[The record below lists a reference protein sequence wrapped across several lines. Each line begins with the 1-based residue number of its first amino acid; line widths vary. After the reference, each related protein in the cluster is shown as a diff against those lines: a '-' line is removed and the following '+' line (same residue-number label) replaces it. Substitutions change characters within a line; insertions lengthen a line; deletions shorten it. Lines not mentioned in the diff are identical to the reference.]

1 MHIHNVKGVIYMEKA
16 ISMPVS
22 IYALGGLGE
31 VGKNMYVIEN
41 DESIII
47 IDCGVKFP
55 GIDFPG
61 INYIVPDF
69 THLKNNRN
77 KIKALFITHGHE
89 DHIGGIPFLLQNV
102 HIPVIYA
109 PRLAAAL
116 IKNRLEEYRMTE
128 LGNVVEYD
136 SDTKVKV
143 DKFVVSFFRV
153 THSIPDSFG
162 IVVDTPE
169 GRIVSSGDFKIDLT
183 PIGKDIELARMAD
196 IGKEGVTVLLSES
209 TNAEQEGYTPS
220 EKNVYDSIDDIIK
233 SANGRL
239 IVSTFSSNISRIQ
252 QICEAGV
259 KRNRK
264 IAIVGRSMEK
274 AVEISR
280 SFGYIHVPDDSIVD
294 TQDIKRYPN
303 NEVLILC
310 TGSQGESMA
319 ALSRIASGMHK
330 DIHIIPGDT
339 IVFSSSAIPGNG
351 VMIDNIVNQLA
362 RAGADVITNSI
373 LNDIHSSGHASRQ
386 ELRFMLK
393 LMKPKYFMPIHG
405 EYRMLRLHSEMAKD
419 LGVEPENIFI
429 LDNGDSI
436 TLSKGKVKRGYPFEH
451 GNTYIDGKDI
461 KSLAEPVIQDRRVLI
476 DDGMIAVTISIDSKT
491 NTMLTKPELFS
502 RGFIDQGN
510 AKHRN
515 EVLLLIEQAVKEKLV
530 MRPSFAELKLA
541 IKDVVGLYVY
551 RTTKRHPMIIPVIM
565 SKNS

>member
-1 MHIHNVKGVIYMEKA
+1 MEKA
-16 ISMPVS
+16 ISLPVS

-31 VGKNMYVIEN
+31 VGKNMYCIEN
-41 DESIII
+41 EETIII
-47 IDCGVKFP
+47 IDAGVKFP
-55 GIDFPG
+55 GVEFPG
-61 INYIVPDF
+61 INYIIPDF

-77 KIKALFITHGHE
+77 KVKALFITHGHE
-89 DHIGGIPFLLQNV
+89 DHIGCIPFLLQSI

-109 PRLAAAL
+109 PRLASAL
-116 IKNRLEEYRMTE
+116 IKNRLEEYRISDHA
-128 LGNVVEYD
+128 NIVEYD
-136 SDTKVKV
+136 SDKKVKI
-143 DKFVVSFFRV
+143 DRFEVSFFRV

-183 PIGKDIELARMAD
+183 PIGKDIELTRMAE
-196 IGKEGVTVLLSES
+196 IGKEGVALLLSES

-233 SANGRL
+233 NAHGRL

-252 QICEAGV
+252 QVCEAAV
-259 KRNRK
+259 SHNRK

-280 SFGYIHVPDDSIVD
+280 DFGYIHVPDDSIIE
-294 TQDIKRYPN
+294 TQDIKRFSN
-303 NEVLILC
+303 SEILILC

-319 ALSRIASGMHK
+319 ALSRIASGNHK

-351 VMIDNIVNQLA
+351 VMIDNVINQLA

-393 LMKPKYFMPIHG
+393 LMNPKYFMPIHG
-405 EYRMLRLHSEMAKD
+405 EYRMLRLHNEIAQD
-419 LGVEPENIFI
+419 LGVDKDNIFI
-429 LDNGDSI
+429 LDNGDTI
-436 TLSKGKVKRGYPFEH
+436 VLSKGKVKRGYPVEH

-461 KSLAEPVIQDRRVLI
+461 NSLAEAVINDRRVLM
-476 DDGMIAVTISIDSKT
+476 DDGMVAITVAIDSKK
-491 NTMLTKPELFS
+491 NVMIGDAKLYAKGVIDKGNEKRAKELT
-502 RGFIDQGN
+502 G
-510 AKHRN
+510 
-515 EVLLLIEQAVKEKLV
+515 LINDAINEKLLT
-530 MRPSFAELKLA
+530 RTNFAELKLL
-541 IKDVVGLYVY
+541 IKDVAGFYIY
-551 RTTKRHPMIIPVIM
+551 QKTHRHPIIIPVIM
-565 SKNS
+565 AKN

>member
-1 MHIHNVKGVIYMEKA
+1 MEKA
-16 ISMPVS
+16 LSLPVS
-22 IYALGGLGE
+22 VYALGGLGE

-41 DESIII
+41 DETIII
-47 IDCGVKFP
+47 IDAGVKFP
-55 GIDFPG
+55 GIEFPG
-61 INYIVPDF
+61 INYIIPDF

-89 DHIGGIPFLLQNV
+89 DHIGCIPFLLQNV
-102 HIPVIYA
+102 RIPVIYA

-116 IKNRLEEYRMTE
+116 IKNRLDEYRMLE
-128 LGNVVEYD
+128 QANIVEYD
-136 SDTKVKV
+136 SDRKVKI
-143 DKFVVSFFRV
+143 DKFEVSFFRV

-183 PIGKDIELARMAD
+183 PIGKDIELTRMAE
-196 IGKEGVTVLLSES
+196 IGKEGVTLLLSES

-233 SANGRL
+233 NAQGRL

-252 QICEAGV
+252 QVCESAVSHG
-259 KRNRK
+259 RK

-280 SFGYIHVPDDSIVD
+280 SFGYIHVPDLSIIE
-294 TQDIKRYPN
+294 TQDIKRYSN
-303 NEVLILC
+303 SEILILC

-319 ALSRIASGMHK
+319 ALSRIANGAHK

-351 VMIDNIVNQLA
+351 VMIDNVINQLS
-362 RAGADVITNSI
+362 RAGAEVVTNSI

-393 LMKPKYFMPIHG
+393 LMNPKYFMPIHG
-405 EYRMLRLHSEMAKD
+405 EYRMLRLHSEMAQD
-419 LGVEPENIFI
+419 LGVPADNIFI
-429 LDNGDSI
+429 LDNGDSVV
-436 TLSKGKVKRGYPFEH
+436 LSKGKVKRGYPVEH

-461 KSLAEPVIQDRRVLI
+461 NSLAEAVINDRRVLM
-476 DDGMIAVTISIDSKT
+476 DDGMIAITVSIDTKK
-491 NTMLTKPELFS
+491 NVLIGKPEIYAK
-502 RGFIDQGN
+502 GVIDQGN
-510 AKHRN
+510 QKRHDELVN
-515 EVLLLIEQAVKEKLV
+515 LIDSAIREKLATKTI
-530 MRPSFAELKLA
+530 FAELKLL
-541 IKDVVGLYVY
+541 IKDIAGLYVY
-551 RTTKRHPMIIPVIM
+551 RNTKRHPIIIPVIM
-565 SKNS
+565 SKN

>member
-1 MHIHNVKGVIYMEKA
+1 MEKA
-16 ISMPVS
+16 LSLPIS

-31 VGKNMYVIEN
+31 VGKNMYCIEN
-41 DESIII
+41 DETIII
-47 IDCGVKFP
+47 IDAGVKFP
-55 GIDFPG
+55 GVEFPG

-89 DHIGGIPFLLQNV
+89 DHIGGIPFLLQSV
-102 HIPVIYA
+102 HIPFIYA

-116 IKNRLEEYRMTE
+116 IKNRLEEYRMSE
-128 LGNVVEYD
+128 MANIVEYD
-136 SDTKVKV
+136 SDKVVHV
-143 DKFVVSFFRV
+143 DKFDVSFFRV

-183 PIGKDIELARMAD
+183 PIGKDIELARMSQ
-196 IGKEGVTVLLSES
+196 IGEEGVTLLLSES
-209 TNAEQEGYTPS
+209 TNVENEGYTPS

-233 SANGRL
+233 SAQGRL

-252 QICEAGV
+252 QICEAAV
-259 KRNRK
+259 SHNRK

-280 SFGYIHVPDDSIVD
+280 SFGYIHVPDTYIIE
-294 TQDIKRYPN
+294 TQDVKRFPN
-303 NEVLILC
+303 NEILILC

-319 ALSRIASGMHK
+319 ALSRIANDSHK

-351 VMIDNIVNQLA
+351 VMIDNIINSLA
-362 RAGADVITNSI
+362 RAGAEIITNSI

-405 EYRMLRLHSEMAKD
+405 EYRMQRLHKELAID
-419 LGVEPENIFI
+419 LGVDEKNIFV

-436 TLSKGKVKRGYPFEH
+436 TLSKGKITKGYSMEH
-451 GNTYIDGKDI
+451 GNTYIDGKDTN
-461 KSLAEPVIQDRRVLI
+461 SLNEAVINDRRILI
-476 DDGMIAVTISIDSKT
+476 DDGMMAITVSID
-491 NTMLTKPELFS
+491 TKKNEMISHPELYS
-502 RGFIDQGN
+502 MGIIDQGN
-510 AKHRN
+510 KAAYN
-515 EVLLLIEQAVKEKLV
+515 ELVKLVEDMVKEKL
-530 MRPSFAELKLA
+530 MNKPTFADLKLS
-541 IKDVVGLYVY
+541 IKELAGLYIY
-551 RTTKRHPMIIPVIM
+551 RRTKSKPIIIPVIM
-565 SKNS
+565 SKN